1 MRNICMKISYD
12 GTLFNGYQNQPN
24 MRTVQGELERVVY
37 KFAKEPVT
45 VHASGRTDAGVHAR
59 GQVVHFLSNL
69 TIPIER
75 IPVAFNTKLP
85 KDIVVHDAFE
95 KDESFHSRHYAKKK
109 TYRYTIDNGKVPDIF
124 GRQYRLHVPQKLNR
138 EHMKQALSYVVGT
151 HDFTSFTSVRS
162 EKPHHVRTIYDAK
175 FVEEGSFIH
184 IELTGNGFTYNMV
197 RIITGTL
204 LKIGFGQKKP
214 EDMLMILAGCNRSL
228 AGPTALPLGL
238 CLMNVEYD

>member
-1 MRNICMKISYD
+1 

-85 KDIVVHDAFE
+85 KDIVVHHAFE
-95 KDESFHSRHYAKKK
+95 KDESLHTRHFAKKK
-109 TYRYTIDNGKVPDIF
+109 TYR
-124 GRQYRLHVPQKLNR
+124 
-138 EHMKQALSYVVGT
+138 
-151 HDFTSFTSVRS
+151 
-162 EKPHHVRTIYDAK
+162 
-175 FVEEGSFIH
+175 
-184 IELTGNGFTYNMV
+184 
-197 RIITGTL
+197 
-204 LKIGFGQKKP
+204 
-214 EDMLMILAGCNRSL
+214 
-228 AGPTALPLGL
+228 
-238 CLMNVEYD
+238 